1 MLCRTSR
8 LFQRGAAIQQ
18 SRCYAKNASSSN
30 SLSLKEYQEKYR
42 TTASDILAAL
52 PKDGETSTAAE
63 SEKLSELFAD
73 YYDNIGA
80 HSQLV
85 IAKNKFR
92 SSKAYEEIYKLYNA
106 KISDFQNPFYAMTHF
121 PLLSEKAGNKVLDE
135 ETVLN
140 HMGNFFGIPE
150 SERPRFDSTIRYG
163 FVKEDSW
170 VLDLQDKYEKD
181 LNDMEDLHQD
191 AIESL
196 YMDMGSDNHNC
207 DLRGL
212 DPLLEPNPIQ
222 NLIDLEKQY
231 SMTAEEIESYNY
243 LEDLRKELSQEEVP
257 PFPEIPEL

>member
-1 MLCRTSR
+1 
-8 LFQRGAAIQQ
+8 
-18 SRCYAKNASSSN
+18 
-30 SLSLKEYQEKYR
+30 
-42 TTASDILAAL
+42 
-52 PKDGETSTAAE
+52 
-63 SEKLSELFAD
+63 
-73 YYDNIGA
+73 
-80 HSQLV
+80 
-85 IAKNKFR
+85 
-92 SSKAYEEIYKLYNA
+92 
-106 KISDFQNPFYAMTHF
+106 MTHF

-231 SMTAEEIESYNY
+231 SMTAYCAMYHTAMPHFAVKDCEQHNEA
-243 LEDLRKELSQEEVP
+243 
-257 PFPEIPEL
+257 